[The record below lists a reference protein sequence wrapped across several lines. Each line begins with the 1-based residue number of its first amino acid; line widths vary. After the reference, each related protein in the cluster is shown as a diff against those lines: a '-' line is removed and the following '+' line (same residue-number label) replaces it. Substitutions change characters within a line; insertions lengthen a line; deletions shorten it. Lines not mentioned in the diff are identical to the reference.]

1 MDSEPSAASKN
12 PSTPDATEW
21 LAGPDPGI
29 LGIDNVRLDLPV
41 AGIGSRSLAIVVDS
55 IAIMF
60 LAAVWMVIAMG
71 FAALLWSLDVGTTAA
86 WVILA
91 IGLFLLDSTYYIVCE
106 IRMGGRT
113 LGKSMVG
120 LRTVNRFGG
129 QASVGAIVVRNALR
143 IFDYLIGVLMIL
155 LDRRHRRL
163 GDLVGGTLVIHDAAA
178 LEGEETHLGRLP
190 AFFTVR
196 EIALVENLVRRIPSL
211 LPDRAREI
219 ASQLL
224 EQVERRDPGFVSAA
238 AGEAQADPVFELW
251 RIFEVRVVSAEQ
263 S

>member
-1 MDSEPSAASKN
+1 MDSEPAAASKN
-12 PSTPDATEW
+12 QPDTGAAEW

-41 AGIGSRSLAIVVDS
+41 AGIGSRILAIVIDF
-55 IAIMF
+55 IAITF

-71 FAALLWSLDVGTTAA
+71 LGALLWSLDVGTTAA
-86 WVILA
+86 WVLLA
-91 IGLFLLDSTYYIVCE
+91 IGLFLLDSAYYIVCE

-143 IFDYLIGVLMIL
+143 IFDYLVGVLMIL
-155 LDRRHRRL
+155 IDRRHRRL
-163 GDLVGGTLVIHDAAA
+163 GDLVGGTLVIHDASSGA
-178 LEGEETHLGRLP
+178 GEETQLGRLP

-211 LPDRAREI
+211 LPERAREI
-219 ASQLL
+219 AGQLL
-224 EQVERRDPGFVSAA
+224 AQVQRRDPAFISTA
-238 AGEAQADPVFELW
+238 AGEPQADPVFELW
-251 RIFEVRVVSAEQ
+251 RIFEVRVVAAEQ
-263 S
+263 G